1 MRTREKIAVVAIVI
15 AVVIGAITIVI
26 INMPGAR
33 KFDVSNVSLNP
44 NNIRI
49 DGSATLGFSI
59 KNNDETNPH
68 NVTVVFN
75 VTSVTFY
82 LNNKSLDVN
91 DRGFQYFL
99 MTLQSSEQSTFSFKV
114 TGTLTGGALSSTYA
128 IRLDFYDENS
138 TRFDTETQSL
148 TVNQ

>member
-1 MRTREKIAVVAIVI
+1 MRTREKIAVAVILI

-44 NNIRI
+44 NDIKI

-91 DRGFQYFL
+91 DKGFQYFL
-99 MTLQSSEQSTFSFKV
+99 ITLQSSEQSTFSFKV